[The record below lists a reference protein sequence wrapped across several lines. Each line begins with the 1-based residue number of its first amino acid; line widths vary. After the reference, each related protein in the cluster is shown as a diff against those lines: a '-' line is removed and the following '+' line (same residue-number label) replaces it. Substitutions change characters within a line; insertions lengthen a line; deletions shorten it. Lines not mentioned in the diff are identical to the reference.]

1 MNLRTSLVCLV
12 LAFTALS
19 SGCAT
24 SAPAQWQS
32 APVTVGNERLLLE
45 VTEIALRKVSFPV
58 GAGLDPTH
66 LRATSGWKISLA
78 PFKGKGWREQATV
91 QYTRE
96 SDGKYVAAVRVER
109 QRNDDIVRP
118 MDLTYAQ
125 WESDPD
131 NVERAGVLL
140 HFIQSLLHTG
150 DEVLAPAVQA
160 PAPAKDMR
168 DR

>member
-1 MNLRTSLVCLV
+1 MNLRNSLVCLAFAA
-12 LAFTALS
+12 LALLP
-19 SGCAT
+19 GCAT
-24 SAPAQWQS
+24 TAPPQWQS
-32 APVTVGNERLLLE
+32 ANVTIGNERLLLE
-45 VTEIALRKVSFPV
+45 VTEIALRKISFPV

-91 QYTRE
+91 QYTRL

-109 QRNDDIVRP
+109 QRNDDIVKP

-140 HFIQSLLHTG
+140 RFIQSLLHTG
-150 DEVLAPAVQA
+150 DEVFAPAEAA
-160 PAPAKDMR
+160 PPPPKEMKDR
-168 DR
+168 